1 MRLLRRLRLRL
12 RSIFR
17 ATAVDEELDREL
29 TLHFEQLVREQMGA
43 GLTEADARRAARHAF
58 GSPVAAQEA
67 CRDTRQVGVIEDLI
81 TDVRYTLRLLAR
93 SPAFAVTTIL
103 SLALG
108 IGANTAI
115 FSLVDTVLLRA
126 LPVRHPEQ
134 LVFIETVG
142 SDGPSRV
149 GTQRGSTNGAPPYPC
164 FERLRRETSAFT
176 GMAAFATD
184 DLRLQV
190 DGRIEQVFGQV
201 ASGNYFDVLGLEP
214 AAGRLLSLDDERLDP
229 PVAVISYGYWQRRF
243 GGDPAAIGKT
253 IAFRDRAFTI
263 VGVSPRDFWGLQP
276 GRQVDV
282 TIPITQER
290 RMVNSTSAWWFEAV
304 ARLRVDATVERAASE
319 ADAVF
324 QSFMREFGPPGEFR
338 AKYLD
343 HVELLPAARGLDGLR
358 LRFSRPLQMLLLVS
372 GIVLLIACA
381 NIAMLLQA
389 RGAARARELAIRV
402 ATGARPGR
410 LLRQMLTETMLLFV
424 LGAAAGMLVAH
435 GAIAGLTAFFAI
447 GRNPIVLD
455 VRYDWRLAAYTGAIT
470 LGAGLLTG
478 LWPALRALR
487 ADPHAAIKDGDVR
500 TGGSRRGA
508 AIGRLLVASQ
518 AGLSIVLLV
527 AASIFVR
534 SMINLRAVDM
544 GFVPSGTL
552 TMSLD
557 PLLGA
562 DADDEAWRPQF
573 WRQVLDRVR
582 NLPGVRGASLSVLT
596 PLSGRD
602 TAKLATPSG
611 FRPARDSDRLIHVNH
626 VSEDY
631 FQAFGIRLL
640 EGRTFTYR
648 DTSRAPRVA
657 IINEAAARAWFEG
670 RSAIGQTID
679 FGDSAVYE
687 VIGVVHD
694 SKHMSVR
701 EPAPRFAF
709 IPLWQPLDA
718 ITRITLAV
726 SSNEPLPSLARV
738 VTREVQSVY
747 SNTLVSDV
755 ISVDEQVDASLV
767 SERLLSALA
776 GWFGALALALA
787 AIGLYGILSQAIAR
801 GRVEIGV
808 RMALGASPRRIA
820 SGVFRLALLPVAAGV
835 IVGLPIAIAVARLAR
850 ALLFGVSPADPSSYF
865 LASAALAATAT
876 AAAWLPA
883 RRACTIDLAETLRR
897 E

>member
-29 TLHFEQLVREQMGA
+29 TLHFEQLVREQMDA
-43 GLTEADARRAARHAF
+43 GLCEADARRAARHAF

-67 CRDTRQVGVIEDLI
+67 CRDTRGVGVIEDLV

-93 SPAFAVTTIL
+93 SPAFALTAIL

-134 LVFIETVG
+134 LLFIETVG
-142 SDGPSRV
+142 SDGPSHV
-149 GTQRGSTNGAPPYPC
+149 GTQRGSANGAPPYPC
-164 FERLRRETSAFT
+164 FERLRRETSAFA
-176 GMAAFATD
+176 GMAAFAAD
-184 DLRLQV
+184 ELRLQV

-201 ASGNYFDVLGLEP
+201 ASGNYFEVLGLKP

-243 GGDPAAIGKT
+243 GGDLGAIGKT
-253 IAFRDRAFTI
+253 ITFRDRTFTI

-276 GRQVDV
+276 GRQLDI

-290 RMVNSTSAWWFEAV
+290 RMVNSTSAWWLEAV
-304 ARLRVDATVERAASE
+304 ARLRGDATVERAASE
-319 ADAVF
+319 ANTVF
-324 QSFMREFGPPGEFR
+324 QSFMREYGKPGEFPT
-338 AKYLD
+338 KYLD
-343 HVELLPAARGLDGLR
+343 HIELLPAARGLDTLR

-381 NIAMLLQA
+381 NTAMLLQA

-402 ATGARPGR
+402 ATGAGPGR

-435 GAIAGLTAFFAI
+435 VAAAGLTAFFAI
-447 GRNPIVLD
+447 GRNPILLD

-487 ADPHAAIKDGDVR
+487 ADPHAAIRDGDVR

-508 AIGRLLVASQ
+508 AIGRLLVAAQ

-534 SMINLRAVDM
+534 SMINLRAVDL
-544 GFVPSGTL
+544 GFEPSGTL

-557 PLLGA
+557 PVLGIHPG
-562 DADDEAWRPQF
+562 EAWRPQF
-573 WRQVLDRVR
+573 WKQVLDRVR
-582 NLPGVRGASLSVLT
+582 NLPAVSSASLSVLT

-602 TAKLATPSG
+602 TARLATPSG
-611 FRPARDSDRLIHVNH
+611 FRSARESERLIHVNH

-631 FQAFGIRLL
+631 FGTFGMRIL
-640 EGRTFTYR
+640 EGRTFTHR
-648 DTSRAPRVA
+648 DGPRAPPVA
-657 IINEAAARAWFEG
+657 IINEAAARAWFGG

-694 SKHMSVR
+694 TKHMSVR

-709 IPLWQPLDA
+709 IPLWQPLDV

-726 SSNEPLPSLARV
+726 SSNEPTPTLARA
-738 VTREVQSVY
+738 VTRQAQRVY
-747 SNTLVSDV
+747 SDTLVSDV
-755 ISVDEQVDASLV
+755 ISVEEQVDATLV

-801 GRVEIGV
+801 RRVEIGV

-820 SGVFRLALLPVAAGV
+820 SGVFGLALLPVAAGV
-835 IVGLPIAIAVARLAR
+835 MVGLPIAIAVARLAR
-850 ALLFGVSPADPSSYF
+850 ALLFGVSPVDPSSYL
-865 LASAALAATAT
+865 LAAAALAATAT